1 MKNTGGRNK
10 FQRGM
15 LVRYITVQGGVSEDE
30 YVIDPENQNEV
41 VVADRKG
48 LVAICK
54 HDQSTSLR
62 VQSRRILPSGIDG
75 MIPVI
80 ESNNKYRAVCNK
92 CQNVL
97 EISGATDNI
106 KCERCDQE
114 LLLLWTGD
122 KPMNDAVETA
132 TESKIVDNPKAKTPK
147 PKAEK
152 KMSKT
157 VASQE
162 PTKIN
167 LTEIAKS
174 PNLELWTK
182 RSVKFDHVEVDV
194 QAHAL
199 LFIGD
204 NPRKLCFNTYDG
216 TLGKKTKSLPIES
229 FVKDEEVTTEKKP
242 AHKPWFPIKDLEKAR
257 AQLKKNGYE
266 RS

>member
-10 FQRGM
+10 FERDSV
-15 LVRYITVQGGVSEDE
+15 VRYITVQGGISDDE
-30 YVIDPENQNEV
+30 YTIDPESQSEV

-48 LVAICK
+48 LVTICK
-54 HDQSTSLR
+54 KDKSETLR
-62 VQSRRILPSGIDG
+62 VQSRRLLPSGSG
-75 MIPVI
+75 SQVPVI
-80 ESNNKYRAVCNK
+80 ESNNKYRAVCDN
-92 CQNVL
+92 CLNVL
-97 EISGATDNI
+97 EISGASDNVQ
-106 KCERCDQE
+106 CDRCDKQ

-122 KPMNDAVETA
+122 KPMSDAVETT
-132 TESKIVDNPKAKTPK
+132 TESKIVNKKTKSTK

-152 KMSKT
+152 KMSKPAT
-157 VASQE
+157 GQE

-167 LTEIAKS
+167 LFEMAKS
-174 PNLELWTK
+174 SNLELWTK

-216 TLGKKTKSLPIES
+216 TLGKKTKSLPVEQFI
-229 FVKDEEVTTEKKP
+229 KDEEVITDKKP

-257 AQLKKNGYE
+257 VQLKKNGYE
-266 RS
+266 LS